1 VQFGST
7 VQFGHTVQFGNAVR
21 LSHTS
26 HPHAPVGDA
35 AGRETTVAMSSDRG
49 TISRGSEAGG
59 VWPEPTAPAG
69 RRLPSAPRERKPAL
83 AALAVVLIVGGA
95 LLAAMLVIDA
105 GHKTGAIE
113 ITQSVGQ
120 GEKIPAS
127 AMQEVQVTSGGGLD
141 YVPWNQASQVANTY
155 AATMLPAGT
164 LLTPQMTTSSN
175 NLASGMT
182 VIGLALK
189 DGELPDGL
197 QVGDHVDIFATS
209 DSSGRCP
216 RPVNNVLTTNAL
228 VMAVGNPSNAS
239 SGNADD
245 VQVAVNPGDAGGVS
259 CNAANNNVSVGIIS
273 GSGQPGSGSPGS
285 TSDSGSPGSTS
296 DSGSHGPGSHGSGS
310 PGSGSQGSGS
320 SDSGSS
326 GPGSSGGTG

>member
-1 VQFGST
+1 
-7 VQFGHTVQFGNAVR
+7 
-21 LSHTS
+21 
-26 HPHAPVGDA
+26 
-35 AGRETTVAMSSDRG
+35 MSSDRG
-49 TISRGSEAGG
+49 TIPRGAEAGG
-59 VWPEPTAPAG
+59 GWPQPTAPAG

-83 AALAVVLIVGGA
+83 AALAVVLVVGGA
-95 LLAAMLVIDA
+95 LLAALLVVDA
-105 GHKTGAIE
+105 GHKTGAVE
-113 ITQSVGQ
+113 ITQTVGQ
-120 GEKIPAS
+120 GQKIPLS
-127 AMQEVQVTSGGGLD
+127 AMQEVQVTSGSGLD

-209 DSSGRCP
+209 DSTGRCP
-216 RPVNNVLTTNAL
+216 RPASNVLTSNAV
-228 VMAVGNPSNAS
+228 VMSIGNPSNAS
-239 SGNADD
+239 SGNSDD

-259 CNAANNNVSVGIIS
+259 CNAANNNVSVGIVPGNGQPASSGSSGSPNSSSSGSS
-273 GSGQPGSGSPGS
+273 GSGSTGSSDTGSS
-285 TSDSGSPGSTS
+285 
-296 DSGSHGPGSHGSGS
+296 
-310 PGSGSQGSGS
+310 GSGS
-320 SDSGSS
+320 SSSGSS

>member
-1 VQFGST
+1 
-7 VQFGHTVQFGNAVR
+7 
-21 LSHTS
+21 
-26 HPHAPVGDA
+26 
-35 AGRETTVAMSSDRG
+35 MSSDRG
-49 TISRGSEAGG
+49 TIPRGSQAGG

-83 AALAVVLIVGGA
+83 AALAVVLVVGGA

-105 GHKTGAIE
+105 GHKAGAVE
-113 ITQSVGQ
+113 ITQTVGQ
-120 GEKIPAS
+120 GEKIPLS

-164 LLTPQMTTSSN
+164 LLTPQMTTSSS
-175 NLASGMT
+175 NLANGMT

-189 DGELPDGL
+189 DGELPNGL

-216 RPVNNVLTTNAL
+216 RPVNNVLTTNAV
-228 VMAVGNPSNAS
+228 VMAIGDPSSATT
-239 SGNADD
+239 GNADD

-259 CNAANNNVSVGIIS
+259 CNAANNNVSVGIVP
-273 GSGQPGSGSPGS
+273 GNGQPGSGSPNSTPGS
-285 TSDSGSPGSTS
+285 SSPGSTS
-296 DSGSHGPGSHGSGS
+296 GSSSPGSKPNGSGS
-310 PGSGSQGSGS
+310 PGSGSSGSGS
-320 SDSGSS
+320 PSSGS